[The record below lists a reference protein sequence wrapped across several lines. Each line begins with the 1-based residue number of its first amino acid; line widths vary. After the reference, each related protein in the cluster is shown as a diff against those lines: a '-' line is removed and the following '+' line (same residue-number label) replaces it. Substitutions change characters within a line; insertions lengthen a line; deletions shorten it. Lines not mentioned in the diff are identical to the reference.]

1 MESSAGTPL
10 TALGECHRYAPRPVV
25 VTEEALSEATVV
37 WPVTQAEDGCG
48 EWFHGGHRPRQRDT
62 GKPAGTAP
70 QSDPPRVGQLPKTT
84 P

>member
-1 MESSAGTPL
+1 MEVSAGTPL

-37 WPVTQAEDGCG
+37 WPVTQADDGCG
-48 EWFHGGHRPRQRDT
+48 EWFPGGDWPRQR
-62 GKPAGTAP
+62 GAAKPASMAP
-70 QSDPPRVGQLPKTT
+70 QSEPPKPGQLPKAT